1 MVLYRNN
8 YKISM
13 KYQQEQ
19 INRMKTYKYNSNQY
33 LKIINQF
40 K

>member
-1 MVLYRNN
+1 MVLYQNN

-19 INRMKTYKYNSNQY
+19 INRMKTYKYSLNRY
-33 LKIINQF
+33 LKIINQS